1 MSNQTITVYE
11 KTSSYCG
18 ACVMTKRKLDQLG
31 HDYKVEAIEDQPAEW
46 LLAHKT
52 AGRMQ
57 APIVEIE
64 YPSGGSIE
72 FGGYRPD
79 ILNELE
85 KK

>member
-31 HDYKVEAIEDQPAEW
+31 HDYKVEAIEDQSPEW
-46 LLAHKT
+46 LQEHKD
-52 AGRMQ
+52 AGRLA
-57 APIVEIE
+57 APIVVVN

-72 FGGYRPD
+72 WSGLRPD
-79 ILNELE
+79 LLDGLE
-85 KK
+85 IR